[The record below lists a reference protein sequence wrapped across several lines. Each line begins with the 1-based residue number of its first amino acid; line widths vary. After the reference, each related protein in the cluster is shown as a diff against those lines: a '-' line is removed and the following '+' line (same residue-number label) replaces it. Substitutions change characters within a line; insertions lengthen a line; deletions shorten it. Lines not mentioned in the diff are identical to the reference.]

1 MQHVRKKERKKERQ
15 PANYTHRKY
24 NATYFVTRYQ
34 AQYIVE
40 TLFAIRHSPFS
51 ISPFST
57 PPFPTLLITVHRIVI
72 PLFPALP
79 SSSSH
84 MVLRDPASSHL
95 ISSHLSIS
103 KPRVPPRCDEACRP
117 LSPVRSCPHNS
128 SQVTVVHIG
137 TGERAGKQVGE
148 QASRQAGKHPHSH
161 ALMHR

>member
-95 ISSHLSIS
+95 ISSHLIS
-103 KPRVPPRCDEACRP
+103 
-117 LSPVRSCPHNS
+117 
-128 SQVTVVHIG
+128 
-137 TGERAGKQVGE
+137 
-148 QASRQAGKHPHSH
+148 ASRNPVYRHGVMRLVVRCHLFVLARITQVKLP
-161 ALMHR
+161 